1 MNSQTL
7 LNLAL
12 IIHISGFTMM
22 AGTIVADY
30 AISRR
35 LNKFIISDK
44 QKAIAVLDTTAG
56 LGRLIGIGGG
66 LLLITGITM
75 VMIFKGTVAQ
85 MLWFKI
91 KMVLVIL
98 VILNGIGVLQ
108 RGTGRLR
115 KMLAPGSTVNNGQ
128 ITALKSRLNTF
139 HFLEIV
145 LFLIIFI
152 LSVVRF

>member
-12 IIHISGFTMM
+12 IIHISGFTIM

-30 AISRR
+30 VISRR
-35 LNKFIISDK
+35 LSKFLVSDK
-44 QKAIAVLDTTAG
+44 QKAIAVLDTTSG
-56 LGRLIGIGGG
+56 LGRLIGIGGA
-66 LLLITGITM
+66 LLLITGVCM
-75 VMIFKGTVAQ
+75 VIIFKGTVSQ

-91 KMVLVIL
+91 KMVLVLL
-98 VILNGIGVLQ
+98 VIINGTAVLA

-115 KMLAPGSTVNNGQ
+115 KMLEPNSTANNGQ

-139 HFLEIV
+139 HFLEIL

>member
-12 IIHISGFTMM
+12 IIHITGFTML
-22 AGTIVADY
+22 AGTIIADY
-30 AISRR
+30 VISRR
-35 LNKFIISDK
+35 LSKFIISDK
-44 QKAIAVLDTTAG
+44 QRAIAVLDTTAG

-66 LLLITGITM
+66 LLLITGIAM

-98 VILNGIGVLQ
+98 VILNGVGVLQ
-108 RGTGRLR
+108 RGTGQLR
-115 KMLAPGSTVNNGQ
+115 KMLEPDSTVNNGQ
-128 ITALKSRLNTF
+128 ITALKGRLNTF
-139 HFLEIV
+139 HFLEIL

-152 LSVVRF
+152 LSVIRF

>member
-1 MNSQTL
+1 MNSQTF

-22 AGTIVADY
+22 AGTILADY
-30 AISRR
+30 VISRR
-35 LNKFIISDK
+35 LTKFIVSDK
-44 QKAIAVLDTTAG
+44 QRAIAVLDTTAG

-66 LLLITGITM
+66 LLIITGIAM
-75 VMIFKGTVAQ
+75 VIIFKGTVSQ

-91 KMVLVIL
+91 KMVLVLL

-108 RGTGRLR
+108 RGTGQLR
-115 KMLAPGSTVNNGQ
+115 KMLEPGSTANNGQ
-128 ITALKSRLNTF
+128 ITALKGRLNTF
-139 HFLEIV
+139 HFLEII

>member
-30 AISRR
+30 VISRR

-44 QKAIAVLDTTAG
+44 QRAIAVLDTTAG

-66 LLLITGITM
+66 LLIITGITM
-75 VMIFKGTVAQ
+75 VIIFKGTVSQ

-91 KMVLVIL
+91 KMVLVLL
-98 VILNGIGVLQ
+98 VILNGIGILQ

-115 KMLAPGSTVNNGQ
+115 KMLDTGSTANNGQ

-139 HFLEIV
+139 HFLEIM